1 MRIFLEAMAL
11 LATAWVG
18 AAQEASAPGAKAE
31 SALVSAL
38 QSASDIRSLPSEK
51 AAEGLPVE
59 LQGVVTWRSA
69 RKNHAIIVHDGE
81 MSIWVTLLWMSS
93 LWERGLAPEPPVCE
107 PGTLV
112 RIRGKTGP
120 GGYAPVVIATEL
132 EPLGQAPLPVP
143 LKLPVEELLA
153 GSMDAQPVEVEG
165 VVQEVTVPDSAGVA
179 SAMMLVGGHVCR
191 VDVERGTELD
201 REQLID
207 ARVQVRGALTPLF
220 NLRSQLT
227 ALKLSTNGRED
238 FHVIRAAPADPFQSP
253 RVPLGN
259 LRKFSPAANP
269 NHRVVTG
276 GVVTFSMPKEFFFLQ
291 DGATGVRVSSLEAE
305 VAVGDV
311 VDVAAFVDTTRTLAA
326 LNGAVVRKTGRAEV
340 PPPETIEA
348 TGILEP
354 QFRDSSRRVALA
366 DYDGRLVSLVTHVKR
381 VEPLDDQGGLGV
393 IAESD
398 GQVFAAVLPASGAVS
413 GRGEGVP
420 AALREKLVPGAQV
433 RFTGLCDLT
442 FAEETPKLDLIGI
455 TGFRLWLRS
464 PRDMEVLKSPPW
476 WTAERLQAV
485 LITVGLVL
493 ALAVASNIA
502 LRRLLRRRTRRLEEV
517 MRLHRDSEL
526 EFHAARE
533 ERHRLAADMHD
544 GLQQLLVSA
553 AYRMEAAAARM
564 GEGPASAKDQLTAA
578 HGALTRAQSGL
589 RECIW
594 GLKQVDDAEE
604 DDFAALLRHAAV
616 TVEHWPKGLVTVE
629 VEGEPYSLSR
639 QVMGSLLMLMQE
651 AVGNACKH
659 GKASTVK
666 ITLHYFADRF
676 EMAIRDNGRG
686 FDPEQVPGTRQGHHG
701 LESMRL
707 RMKWLG
713 GQLKVTSHP
722 GNGTLIVCQVSRTAA
737 EALLTNTGKGGH
749 PEAEET

>member
-1 MRIFLEAMAL
+1 MRLFFAAMVL
-11 LATAWVG
+11 LAAARMGVAQDVG
-18 AAQEASAPGAKAE
+18 AQPAGANSEPVVLTRA
-31 SALVSAL
+31 AA
-38 QSASDIRSLPSEK
+38 IRSLPSEK
-51 AAEGLPVE
+51 AAEGRAVDLK
-59 LQGVVTWRSA
+59 GVVTWRSA
-69 RKNHAIIVHDGE
+69 RRNHAIIVHDGE
-81 MSIWVTLLWMSS
+81 TAVWVTLLGMSS

-112 RIRGKTGP
+112 RVKGKTGP
-120 GGYAPVVIATEL
+120 GGYAPVVVAEAL
-132 EPLGQAPLPVP
+132 EPLGTAPLPEP
-143 LKLPVEELLA
+143 LRLPVEELLS
-153 GSMDAQPVEVEG
+153 GSRDAQPVEVEG
-165 VVQEVTVPDSAGVA
+165 VVQEVTKPDGAGVA
-179 SAMMLVGGHVCR
+179 SAMMVTGGHVCR

-207 ARVQVRGALTPLF
+207 ARVRVRGALTPLF

-227 ALKLSTNGRED
+227 ALKLSTNGRDD
-238 FHVIRAAPADPFQSP
+238 FQVMRPAPADPFQST

-259 LRKFSPAANP
+259 LRKFSPDANP
-269 NHRVVTG
+269 YHRVVTG
-276 GVVTFSMPKEFFFLQ
+276 GVVTFAMPGEFFFLQ
-291 DGATGVRVSSLEAE
+291 DGATGVRVNSLEAE

-311 VDVAAFVDTTRTLAA
+311 VEVAAFVDTTRTLAA
-326 LNGAVVRKTGRAEV
+326 LNGAVVKKTGRAEV

-348 TGILEP
+348 TGILQP

-366 DYDGRLVSLVTHVKR
+366 DYDGRLVSLVTHVRR
-381 VEPLDDQGGLGV
+381 VEALDEKGGLGV

-398 GQVFAAVLPASGAVS
+398 GQAFAAVLASSGAA
-413 GRGEGVP
+413 VP
-420 AALREKLVPGAQV
+420 TALREKLVPGAEV

-442 FAEETPKLDLIGI
+442 FAEKTPKLDLIGI

-464 PRDMEVLKSPPW
+464 PEDMVVLKSPPW
-476 WTAERLQAV
+476 WTAGRLQAV

-502 LRRLLRRRTRRLEEV
+502 LRRVLKRRTRRLEEV

-604 DDFAALLRHAAV
+604 DDFAALLRHAAG

-659 GKASTVK
+659 GKASAVK
-666 ITLHYFADRF
+666 VTLHYFPERF

-686 FDPEQVPGTRQGHHG
+686 FDPEQAPGTRQGHHG

-749 PEAEET
+749 PGAGETGA

>member
-1 MRIFLEAMAL
+1 MPEAGEIEGTSQESNPNAA
-11 LATAWVG
+11 ATVLTS
-18 AAQEASAPGAKAE
+18 AAE
-31 SALVSAL
+31 
-38 QSASDIRSLPSEK
+38 IRSLPSEK
-51 AAEGLPVE
+51 AVEGLAVE
-59 LQGVVTWRSA
+59 LEGVVTWRSA
-69 RKNHAIIVHDGE
+69 RRNHAVIVHDGE
-81 MSIWVTLLWMSS
+81 MAIWVTLLRMSS
-93 LWERGLAPEPPVCE
+93 QWEKGLAPEPPVCE
-107 PGTLV
+107 PGTRV
-112 RIRGKTGP
+112 RVRGKTGP
-120 GGYAPVVIATEL
+120 GGYAPVVVADEL
-132 EPLGQAPLPVP
+132 EPLGEGTLPEPLR
-143 LKLPVEELLA
+143 LPVEELLA

-165 VVQEVTVPDSAGVA
+165 VVQEVTLPDSAGVA
-179 SAMMLVGGHVCR
+179 SAMMVTGGHVCR

-207 ARVQVRGALTPLF
+207 ARVRVRGSLTPLF

-227 ALKLSTNGRED
+227 ALKLSTNGRDD
-238 FHVIRAAPADPFQSP
+238 FQVVRPAPTDPFQSP

-259 LRKFSPAANP
+259 LRKFSPVANP
-269 NHRVVTG
+269 YHRVVTG
-276 GVVTFSMPKEFFFLQ
+276 GVVTFAMPGEFFFLQ

-311 VDVAAFVDTTRTLAA
+311 VEVAAFVDTTRTLAA
-326 LNGAVVRKTGRAEV
+326 LNGAVVRKTGHAEV
-340 PPPETIEA
+340 PAPEVIEA
-348 TGILEP
+348 TGILQP

-366 DYDGRLVSLVTHVKR
+366 DYDGRLVSVVTHVKR

-398 GQVFAAVLPASGAVS
+398 GQVFAAVLPSGWAAVP
-413 GRGEGVP
+413 V
-420 AALREKLVPGAQV
+420 ALREKLVPGAEV
-433 RFTGLCDLT
+433 RFTGLCDLS

-464 PRDMEVLKSPPW
+464 PQDMEVLKSPPW
-476 WTAERLQAV
+476 WTASRLRAV

-533 ERHRLAADMHD
+533 ERQRLAADMHD

-589 RECIW
+589 RECLW
-594 GLKQVDDAEE
+594 GLKHVDDAEE
-604 DDFAALLRHAAV
+604 DDFAALLQHAAV

-629 VEGEPYSLSR
+629 VEGEPFSLSR

-659 GKASTVK
+659 GKASAVK
-666 ITLHYFADRF
+666 VTLHYFPDRF

-722 GNGTLIVCQVSRTAA
+722 GNGTLIVCQVARTAA
-737 EALLTNTGKGGH
+737 EALLPAGNAGKGDG
-749 PEAEET
+749 ED